1 MSLSSSLNVH
11 NVKRVTIEAERE
23 YKGAVE
29 SYATRTITIETDHGQ
44 IEIILFSCYKQV
56 DDEGPYMA
64 LTV

>member
-23 YKGAVE
+23 YESAL
-29 SYATRTITIETDHGQ
+29 SYATRTITIETEHGQ
-44 IEIILFSCYKQV
+44 IEIILFSCYKKV
-56 DDEGPYMA
+56 EDEGPYMA